1 MEGMALYLVAA
12 VLIGFPAS
20 SLGGLYTLITPG
32 VLRIDTEETIL
43 VEAHGDNTPKQLDI
57 FVRDFPRKQQILY
70 QTRVDMN
77 PGEGGMLVTPA
88 ITIPAKDLNK
98 DSRQNQYVVVQV
110 TAPGVKLEKVVLV
123 SYQSGFVFIQTDKG
137 IYTPG
142 SPVRYRVFSMDYN
155 MHRTDKAVIVE
166 FQTPQG
172 IVVSSNPV
180 NPASPL
186 IRPYNL
192 PELVSFGTWKAVAKF
207 ENSPEESY
215 TALFDVREYV
225 LPSFEVRLQPSEK
238 FFYIDGN
245 TNFHVSIT
253 ARYLYGKKVEGV
265 AFVLFGVKIDGSKK
279 SIPESLR
286 RIPIMDGDG
295 EAILE
300 RHTLSR
306 RFQSLNDLVG
316 HTLYV
321 SVTVITDSG
330 SDMVVTEQSGIH
342 IVTSPY
348 QIYLTKTPKYF
359 KPGMP
364 YELMVYVTNPD
375 GSPAANVPVVSESI
389 HSEGTTL
396 SDGTA
401 KLILNTPLNSQ
412 SLSITVKTNHR
423 ELLRER
429 QATKSMTA
437 TAYQTQGGS
446 ANYLHIAITS
456 TEIKPGDNLPVSFN
470 VRGNPDSV
478 NQIQYFTYL
487 ILTKGK
493 IFKAGRQPR
502 GPGQNLVTMT
512 LRITP
517 DLIPS
522 FRFVAYYQ
530 VGNSEIVADSVWVDV
545 KDTCMGTLIVKGAS
559 SRDDRIQK
567 PGAAMKIKLEGDPG
581 ARVGLV
587 AVDKAVYVLN
597 DKYKISQ
604 TKIWDTIEKSDFGCT
619 AGSGQNNLGVFEDAG
634 LALITS
640 TSLNTKQ
647 RSDAKC
653 PQPANRRRRRSV
665 VLLDSKASKVAEFQD
680 QALRKCCEDGMHEN
694 PMGYTCEKREKYIQ
708 EGDACKAAFLECCH
722 YIKGIRD
729 ENKREDELLLARSDF
744 EDEFFGEDNI
754 ISRTD
759 FPESWLWLTEQ
770 LDAAPNNQG
779 ISSKTLSF
787 YLRDS
792 ITTWEVLAVS
802 ITPTK
807 GICVAEPYEI
817 TVMKDF
823 FIDLRLPYSV
833 VKNEQVEI
841 RAILY
846 NYAEDDIYVR
856 VELLHNPAFCSVST
870 ETQRYREQFMIKA
883 LSSRAV
889 PFVIVPLQ
897 QGLHDV
903 EVRASVRGQLASD
916 GVKKK
921 LKVVPEGM
929 RKDIVTVIELDPSTK
944 GVGGTQEQLVK
955 ANKLD
960 DKVPDTEI
968 ETKISVQGDRVAQII
983 ENSIDGSKLNHLII
997 TPSGCGEQ
1005 NMITMTPSVIA
1016 TYYLDTTGQWE
1027 TLGVDRRTE
1036 AVNQI
1041 KKGYTQQLVYKK
1053 ADHSYAAFPKR
1064 DSSSWLTAYVV
1075 KVFAMAT
1082 KIVPEISHEII
1093 CGGVKWLILN
1103 RQQPDGVFKEN
1114 APVIHGEMLGGT
1126 KGAEPDVSLTS
1137 FVLVALLESRSICSE
1152 HINILESSI
1161 NKAADYL
1168 LKKYEKL
1175 QRPYT
1180 TALTAYALAA
1190 VGLLNDDRVLMA
1202 ASTGRNRWEEHNAHT
1217 YNIEGTSYALLAL
1230 LKMKKF
1236 AEAGPVVRW
1245 LTDQKYYGGTY
1256 GQTQA
1261 TVMVFQALAQYEIE
1275 MPSHKELNLD
1285 IVIKLP
1291 ERELPINY
1299 RIDANNFLRAQTTET
1314 KLNEDFSVSA
1324 SGDGKATMTI
1334 LTVYNAQLREDAN
1347 VCNKFHLEV
1356 SVENVQLNLK
1366 QAKGA
1371 KATLKLK
1378 ICTRYLGEVDSTMT
1392 IIDVS
1397 MLTGFLP
1404 DAEDLTR
1411 LSNGVDRYI
1420 SKFEIDN
1427 NMAQKGAVVIYL
1439 DKVSHSDDECL
1450 EFKIHKHFEVGFVQP
1465 GSVKVYSYYNLDEQC
1480 TKFYHP
1486 DKGTGLL
1493 NKICHG
1499 NVCRCAEETCSLLNQ
1514 QKKIDLQLRIQQAC
1528 GPNVDY
1534 VYKAKLLR
1542 IEEKDGND
1550 IYLMDVLEVIKGG
1563 TDRNPQAKPRQYVSQ
1578 RKCQEALNLKV
1589 NNDYLIWSVSS
1600 DLWHKKDEISYLIT
1614 KNTWIERWPNE
1625 GECQDEEFQNLC
1637 DDFTQLSNTLTI
1649 FGCPN

>member
-12 VLIGFPAS
+12 LLIGFPAS
-20 SLGGLYTLITPG
+20 SFGALYTFITPG
-32 VLRIDTEETIL
+32 VLRTDTEEKIL
-43 VEAHGDNTPKQLDI
+43 VEAHGDNAPKQLDI
-57 FVRDFPRKQQILY
+57 SVRDFPRKQKILY
-70 QTRVDMN
+70 QTRADMN
-77 PGEGGMLVTPA
+77 PAGGMLVTPT

-110 TAPGVKLEKVVLV
+110 TAPGVRLEKVVLL

-142 SPVRYRVFSMDYN
+142 SPVRYRVFSMDHN
-155 MHRTDKAVIVE
+155 MHRTDKTVIVE

-180 NPASPL
+180 NPASSL

-192 PELVSFGTWKAVAKF
+192 PELVSFGTWKAVAKY

-215 TALFDVREYV
+215 TAPFEVREYV
-225 LPSFEVRLQPSEK
+225 LPSFEVRVQPSAT

-245 TNFHVSIT
+245 TDFHASIT
-253 ARYLYGKKVEGV
+253 ARYTYGKRPEAV
-265 AFVLFGVKIDGSKK
+265 AFVLFGVNIDGSKK
-279 SIPESLR
+279 SIPESLT
-286 RIPIMDGDG
+286 RIPIIDGDG
-295 EAILE
+295 EATLE

-306 RFQSLNDLVG
+306 RFQRLSDLVG
-316 HTLYV
+316 HTLYI

-330 SDMVVTEQSGIH
+330 SDMVVTEKSGIH

-348 QIYLTKTPKYF
+348 QIYFTKTPKYF

-401 KLILNTPLNSQ
+401 KLILNTPLNTQ

-423 ELLRER
+423 DLPKER

-446 ANYLHIAITS
+446 GNYLHLAITS

-470 VRGNPDSV
+470 VRGNANSL

-487 ILTKGK
+487 ILTKGN
-493 IFKAGRQPR
+493 ILKAGRQPR
-502 GPGQNLVTMT
+502 GAGQNLVTMT
-512 LRITP
+512 LPITP

-545 KDTCMGTLIVKGAS
+545 KDTCMGTLVVKGAS
-559 SRDDRIQK
+559 SRDNRIQK

-634 LALITS
+634 LALTTS

-653 PQPANRRRRRSV
+653 PQPVNRRRRRSV
-665 VLLDSKASKVAEFQD
+665 VLLDSKASKAAQFQD

-708 EGDACKAAFLECCH
+708 EGEACKAAFLECCR

-744 EDEFFGEDNI
+744 EDQFFGEDNI
-754 ISRTD
+754 ISRSD
-759 FPESWLWLTEQ
+759 FPESWLWLTEN
-770 LDAAPNNQG
+770 LNAVPNNEG
-779 ISSKTLSF
+779 ISSKTVPF

-833 VKNEQVEI
+833 VKNEQVEV

-846 NYAEDDIYVR
+846 NYVDDDIDVR

-870 ETQRYREQFMIKA
+870 ETQRYRTQVKIKA
-883 LSSRAV
+883 LSSWAV

-897 QGLHDV
+897 QGLHDI

-929 RKDIVTVIELDPSTK
+929 RKDIVTVIELEPSIK

-968 ETKISVQGDRVAQII
+968 ETKISVQGDRVAQIV
-983 ENSIDGSKLNHLII
+983 ENSIDGSKLSHLII
-997 TPSGCGEQ
+997 TPYGCGEQ

-1036 AVNQI
+1036 AVQQI

-1053 ADHSYAAFPKR
+1053 ADHSYAAFVNR
-1064 DSSSWLTAYVV
+1064 ASSSWLTAYVV

-1082 KIVPEISHEII
+1082 KVVPDISHEII

-1137 FVLVALLESRSICSE
+1137 FVLIALLESRSICNE

-1190 VGLLNDDRVLMA
+1190 AGLLKDDRVLMA
-1202 ASTGRNRWEEHNAHT
+1202 ASTGGNRWEEHNALTH
-1217 YNIEGTSYALLAL
+1217 NIEGTSYALLAL
-1230 LKMKKF
+1230 LKMEKF
-1236 AEAGPVVRW
+1236 AEANPVVRW

-1261 TVMVFQALAQYEIE
+1261 TVVGFQALAEYEIA
-1275 MPSHKELNLD
+1275 MPSHKDLNLD
-1285 IVIKLP
+1285 IVITLP
-1291 ERELPINY
+1291 ERELPITY
-1299 RIDANNFLRAQTTET
+1299 RIDGTNSLRSQTTET
-1314 KLNEDFSVSA
+1314 KLNEDFTVSA

-1347 VCNKFHLEV
+1347 VCNQFHLEV
-1356 SVENVQLNLK
+1356 SVERIELNLK

-1371 KATLKLK
+1371 KETLKLK
-1378 ICTRYLGEVDSTMT
+1378 ICTRNCN
-1392 IIDVS
+1392 
-1397 MLTGFLP
+1397 MLQQEGHYMSGKP
-1404 DAEDLTR
+1404 PGH
-1411 LSNGVDRYI
+1411 S
-1420 SKFEIDN
+1420 FEIDN
-1427 NMAQKGAVVIYL
+1427 NMAQKGAVIIYL
-1439 DKVSHSDDECL
+1439 DKVSHSEDECL
-1450 EFKIHKHFEVGFVQP
+1450 QFKIQKHFEVGFIQP

-1480 TKFYHP
+1480 TRFYHP

-1514 QKKIDLQLRIQQAC
+1514 QKKIDLQLRIQKAC
-1528 GPNVDY
+1528 EPNVDY

-1542 IEEKDGND
+1542 IEEKDASD
-1550 IYLMDVLEVIKGG
+1550 IYVMDVLEVVKGG

-1589 NNDYLIWSVSS
+1589 NNDYLIWGLSS

-1614 KNTWIERWPNE
+1614 RNTWIERWPTE
-1625 GECQDEEFQNLC
+1625 DECQDEEFQNLC
-1637 DDFTQLSNTLTI
+1637 NDFTQLSNTLTI